1 MEPENLSPTH
11 ARVQGGNDN
20 ETTPLIEN
28 VEEMDEDLDIDD
40 QTTSPQSVQA
50 PNDDYYLVFSKILY
64 DFLT

>member
-1 MEPENLSPTH
+1 MEPENHSPAH
-11 ARVQGGNDN
+11 VRVQGNDN

-50 PNDDYYLVFSKILY
+50 PNDDYYLVFSKIFY